1 MHTPN
6 LDRLAARGTR
16 LSRIYSTTPVCVPQR
31 VTWTTG
37 RYPMNTGCY
46 GNAHPI
52 SGPDVPSFVRNLQ
65 ESVVATA
72 LIGKFH
78 NHANYDFADFIAHE
92 GDLHR
97 LGYDYVCETSG
108 KINAGHHRIRCRFT
122 EFLEGMGLFAAYREW
137 IEKELSQ
144 YSRVMPSGAWPW
156 NEEHSQDGFIAGK
169 AVEYV
174 RPISVERPFYLH
186 LGFVGPHPQFDAHER
201 YRTHY
206 AEVSPPIPLGPD
218 PTRRVVEW
226 WRAYCACITEV
237 DSGIG
242 RVIEALEER
251 DLLDDTVILYT
262 SDHGE
267 YAGDHGRWGKGDFH
281 EPGVHVPFIA
291 SGPGIAA
298 GHTSDVL
305 AELIDAGR
313 TVVDLMGVEPHHL
326 DQGRSLKPV
335 LSGRKQSHREDYFAE
350 MGPHKMLFDGRYKLL
365 FGSIRTTIPDD
376 CPDELMA
383 SGAPVCLFDLVEDA
397 DETRNLAGDP
407 SHHDTLR
414 MMKEKLLQR
423 IIANLQSRPS
433 GIEGKPFTRSKP
445 REESVGLRLAVL
457 SERAG
462 FFGCIRGSRPIP
474 PPTSS

>member
-1 MHTPN
+1 M
-6 LDRLAARGTR
+6 
-16 LSRIYSTTPVCVPQR
+16 
-31 VTWTTG
+31 
-37 RYPMNTGCY
+37 
-46 GNAHPI
+46 
-52 SGPDVPSFVRNLQ
+52 
-65 ESVVATA
+65 
-72 LIGKFH
+72 
-78 NHANYDFADFIAHE
+78 
-92 GDLHR
+92 
-97 LGYDYVCETSG
+97 
-108 KINAGHHRIRCRFT
+108 
-122 EFLEGMGLFAAYREW
+122 
-137 IEKELSQ
+137 
-144 YSRVMPSGAWPW
+144 
-156 NEEHSQDGFIAGK
+156 
-169 AVEYV
+169 
-174 RPISVERPFYLH
+174 
-186 LGFVGPHPQFDAHER
+186 GFVEPHPQFDAHER

-206 AEVSPPIPLGPD
+206 AEVSPPIPIGPD

-305 AELIDAGR
+305 AELIDVGR

-335 LSGRKQSHREDYFAE
+335 LSGRKQSHREDCFAE

-414 MMKEKLLQR
+414 MMKEKLLRR

-445 REESVGLRLAVL
+445 R
-457 SERAG
+457 
-462 FFGCIRGSRPIP
+462 
-474 PPTSS
+474 